1 MLPNHDYL
9 PHVNHPTTEQVLFLR
24 LMEWNND
31 SGINV
36 SQIQHGRTE
45 ALSRGFSRAKSFV
58 HAFKCDSVAQPMNC
72 LLNISH
78 LIDYLTA
85 AQRYRFEGR

>member
-9 PHVNHPTTEQVLFLR
+9 PHVNHPTTEQALFLK
-24 LMEWNND
+24 LMAWDNN
-31 SGINV
+31 SGSNV
-36 SQIQHGRTE
+36 SQTQHGRTE

-58 HAFKCDSVAQPMNC
+58 RSFRCDSVAQPMNH

-78 LIDYLTA
+78 
-85 AQRYRFEGR
+85 